1 MLPKHLSLFS
11 RYKIT
16 RFLQSGLQKLAMLL
30 SIYFGHQY
38 LDILANDLVLP
49 REPEHLQHTHVALC
63 DLPESLTLTRYKH
76 AWGAVRGVRTEVLH
90 RTYLILVGF
99 EVIESVAYS
108 ADCHLF
114 SF

>member
-16 RFLQSGLQKLAMLL
+16 RFLQCSLQKLSVLL
-30 SIYFGHQY
+30 RIYFGHQY
-38 LDILANDLVLP
+38 LDILADDLVLP
-49 REPEHLQHTHVALC
+49 REPEHLEHTHVALC

-90 RTYLILVGF
+90 RAYLILVRV